1 LTLEPA
7 AALSVTAGNATS
19 FTQGQLG
26 ASYVMAVSNA
36 PSAGATNGAVTVSE
50 AVPSGFTLVS
60 LAGLGWNCPSG
71 GNTCNRSD
79 VLNSGEA
86 YPNITAVF
94 NVATS
99 AASSVINLVT
109 VSGGGS
115 GSAIA
120 ADSIAILQ
128 TQIITFNALSTV
140 NFGVSPF
147 AVTAT
152 VDSGLT
158 VTLSS
163 TTTAVCA
170 VSGGVVT
177 IVAAGTCS
185 ITATQAGNAIYAA
198 ATSVTQSFIVNPLT
212 PITLTTIPSGL
223 GVSVDGGPAQF
234 APFTFNLPLG
244 VHTISAPATLQLG
257 AGTQFVFQGWS
268 DLAPLSHFITVG
280 SSPATY
286 TATFQTQYQLTTV
299 ASPSAG
305 GSVTPPNGTFYN
317 AGSVV
322 SLQAS
327 ANNGYQ
333 FANFSGGTLTGGTNS
348 QSVTINQPINVVA
361 NFTPIAPSLTVTVGT
376 RTVAG
381 STVLVGLTLT
391 NTGLGAATNAR
402 ITSITAISDVAGAG
416 AVTVASGTQVD
427 LGKINPGSS
436 APTTVTFNWPS
447 TATRVSFT
455 VNFSADGGYT
465 GSTKITTLY

>member
-1 LTLEPA
+1 
-7 AALSVTAGNATS
+7 
-19 FTQGQLG
+19 
-26 ASYVMAVSNA
+26 
-36 PSAGATNGAVTVSE
+36 
-50 AVPSGFTLVS
+50 
-60 LAGLGWNCPSG
+60 
-71 GNTCNRSD
+71 
-79 VLNSGEA
+79 
-86 YPNITAVF
+86 
-94 NVATS
+94 
-99 AASSVINLVT
+99 
-109 VSGGGS
+109 
-115 GSAIA
+115 
-120 ADSIAILQ
+120 
-128 TQIITFNALSTV
+128 
-140 NFGVSPF
+140 
-147 AVTAT
+147 
-152 VDSGLT
+152 
-158 VTLSS
+158 
-163 TTTAVCA
+163 
-170 VSGGVVT
+170 
-177 IVAAGTCS
+177 
-185 ITATQAGNAIYAA
+185 
-198 ATSVTQSFIVNPLT
+198 
-212 PITLTTIPSGL
+212 
-223 GVSVDGGPAQF
+223 
-234 APFTFNLPLG
+234 
-244 VHTISAPATLQLG
+244 LQLG